1 MFCRKPKVPEVSMEV
16 VMERRDG
23 GSQNRMD
30 GGQKLEMSCCLSTE
44 GCRISTSMWQCR
56 IGVSKSDV
64 VM

>member
-1 MFCRKPKVPEVSMEV
+1 
-16 VMERRDG
+16 MERRDG

-44 GCRISTSMWQCR
+44 GYRISTSMWQCR